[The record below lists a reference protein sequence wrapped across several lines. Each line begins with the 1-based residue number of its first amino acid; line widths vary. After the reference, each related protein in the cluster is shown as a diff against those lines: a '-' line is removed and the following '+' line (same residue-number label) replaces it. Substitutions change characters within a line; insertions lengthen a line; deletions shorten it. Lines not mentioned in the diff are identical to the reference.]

1 MKKIFLWTKDG
12 INPKPGP
19 NFEFVHCIKVYK
31 KKVTNSDDER
41 TLAGLLSGRVPE
53 NFQLFTAWPKWKN
66 YSTGTKGGIELKQI
80 RVQKNVDQIFF
91 GTTKCWV
98 HAILGP
104 KQFGGQKNFGP
115 TQILGPAIFLGQKQI
130 SGLKQI
136 FGLKKFWVWK
146 KVGSEKN
153 VGS

>member
-1 MKKIFLWTKDG
+1 MEGSPPIFDFLQ
-12 INPKPGP
+12 PGP
-19 NFEFVHCIKVYK
+19 NEKY
-31 KKVTNSDDER
+31 
-41 TLAGLLSGRVPE
+41 
-53 NFQLFTAWPKWKN
+53 

-136 FGLKKFWVWK
+136 FGLKKFWVRNNFWVHNKFWVQNKFWIRK
-146 KVGSEKN
+146 KNLVPK
-153 VGS
+153 